1 MPRAELHVPIIIL
14 GLPLEKSENP
24 YLVSPLKKRL
34 IIEYEIKNESR
45 KEISINIDQRIDDLL
60 YNYTNNIL
68 EALELTDTTVK
79 IRSISNEKLPK
90 GGLYAAL
97 SAFLLYKIADI
108 HGESL
113 ETYEI
118 IEYAR
123 LYDVFE
129 PPSGWE
135 YVIDALRYSAIQG
148 GTIVYR
154 NDEEYGDISQAKIE
168 WFADVKTEKVKSQR
182 YSMEDYGPDVYG
194 AIIHLIGTIVL
205 EAAMRIKE
213 SSEDD
218 LMKVLE
224 PLIGA
229 NNNIAELF
237 WRDLTRKKTGYS
249 NVIFSPG
256 LPGEFDIIYF

>member
-1 MPRAELHVPIIIL
+1 MSRAELHIPIILL

-24 YLVSPLKKRL
+24 YLVLPLKKRL

-45 KEISINIDQRIDDLL
+45 KEISISIDPYIDDLL
-60 YNYTNNIL
+60 LNYTNNIL
-68 EALELTDTTVK
+68 EALELTDTTVRIK
-79 IRSISNEKLPK
+79 RKLNEKLPK
-90 GGLYAAL
+90 GGLYAAV

-123 LYDVFE
+123 LYDDFE
-129 PPSGWE
+129 LSSGWE

-148 GTIVYR
+148 GAVVYR
-154 NDEEYGDISQAKIE
+154 NDEEYGEISQAKID
-168 WFADVKTEKVKSQR
+168 WFEGVETKKVKKQR
-182 YSMEDYGPDVYG
+182 YNIEDYGPDVYG

-205 EAAMRIKE
+205 EAAMRVKE
-213 SSEDD
+213 SEEYD
-218 LMKVLE
+218 LMKILKS
-224 PLIGA
+224 LIDA
-229 NNNIAELF
+229 NNNIAGLF
-237 WRDLTRKKTGYS
+237 WRDLMRKTVYS

>member
-1 MPRAELHVPIIIL
+1 MFRAELHVPIILL

-45 KEISINIDQRIDDLL
+45 KEISINIDPYVDDLL
-60 YNYTNNIL
+60 NNHINNIL
-68 EALELTDTTVK
+68 EALELTHTTVK
-79 IRSISNEKLPK
+79 IKKTSNEKLPK
-90 GGLYAAL
+90 GGLYAAV

-123 LYDVFE
+123 LYDEFE
-129 PPSGWE
+129 LPSGWE

-154 NDEEYGDISQAKIE
+154 NDEEYGDISQSKIDMFTE
-168 WFADVKTEKVKSQR
+168 IETEKVKKQR
-182 YSMEDYGPDVYG
+182 YNIEDYGPDVYG

-213 SSEDD
+213 SEENDPI
-218 LMKVLE
+218 KILE
-224 PLIGA
+224 PLISA
-229 NNNIAELF
+229 NNNIAKLF
-237 WRDLTRKKTGYS
+237 WRDLTRRKTTDSG
-249 NVIFSPG
+249 VVFSPG